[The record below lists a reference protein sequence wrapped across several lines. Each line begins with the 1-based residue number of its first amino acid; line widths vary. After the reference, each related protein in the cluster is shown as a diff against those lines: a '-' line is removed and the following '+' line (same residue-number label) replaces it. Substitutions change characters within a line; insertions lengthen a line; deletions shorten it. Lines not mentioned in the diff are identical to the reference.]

1 MIYKVKFYEY
11 NTIDCNG
18 DLHCTGPE
26 FECAFTSVKMAY
38 NFMYHLA
45 RLYRK
50 YNREV
55 SLEILRMYVDKPN
68 QSVITL
74 DVIDAGLKRNV
85 LWINRNRVVAVVE

>member
-1 MIYKVKFYEY
+1 MVYLVKFYEY
-11 NTIDCNG
+11 NTIDANG
-18 DLHCTGPE
+18 EVSYSQPQYQRV
-26 FECAFTSVKMAY
+26 FASVKMAY

-50 YNREV
+50 YNREA